1 MNIIFNSSMPRACST
16 LLQNI
21 FAQNPNFHATATDG
35 LIELLNGARQR
46 FTDGVEFKAAIDQ
59 DTYLQSWRNFC
70 KGGMQ
75 AYCNTLTNKPNIILK
90 GRGWKGNIP
99 WMENF
104 LGEQP
109 KIFCM
114 VRNLKSIVAS
124 FEKLHRKNPD
134 KTSQW
139 LIDHEVRGTT
149 VYKRVDM
156 YLKNHPV
163 SISLDRIQE
172 IYELGLENKIMY
184 IRAED
189 LTSRP
194 QEIMEE
200 VYDILNLERYN
211 HNFNNIQQTT
221 KENDVIHGLDN
232 DLHTIRNKVE
242 PLIDNYKEIIGEE
255 SCNRIDT
262 EYEWYQK
269 SFAYI
274 D

>member
-35 LIELLNGARQR
+35 LIELLDGARQR
-46 FTDGVEFKAAIDQ
+46 FTGSVEFKASIDQ
-59 DTYLQSWRNFC
+59 DISLQSWRNFC

-90 GRGWKGNIP
+90 GRGWKGNIN
-99 WMENF
+99 WVENF
-104 LGEQP
+104 LGDQP

-124 FEKLHRKNPD
+124 FENLHRKNPD

-139 LIDHEVRGTT
+139 LIDHEARGTT

-156 YLKNHPV
+156 YLNNIPV
-163 SISLDRIQE
+163 SISLDRIKE
-172 IYELGLENKIMY
+172 IHEMGLEQKIMF

-194 QEIMEE
+194 QKIMDE
-200 VYDILNLERYN
+200 VYDIINLERYN
-211 HNFNNIQQTT
+211 HNFNNIEQIT
-221 KENDVIHGLDN
+221 KENDVIHALDN
-232 DLHTIRNKVE
+232 NLHTIRNKVE
-242 PLIDNYKEIIGEE
+242 PLKDNYIEIIGQEA
-255 SCNRIDT
+255 CDRIDT

-269 SFAYI
+269 TFGYI
-274 D
+274 N

>member
-35 LIELLNGARQR
+35 LIELLDGARQR

-139 LIDHEVRGTT
+139 LVNHEARGTT

-156 YLKNHPV
+156 YLNNIPV

-172 IYELGLENKIMY
+172 IYELGLENKIMF

-189 LTSRP
+189 LTSQP
-194 QEIMEE
+194 QQIMDE

-211 HNFNNIQQTT
+211 HNFNNIEQTT
-221 KENDVIHGLDN
+221 KENDVIHALDN

-242 PLIDNYKEIIGEE
+242 PLVDNYKEIIGEE

-262 EYEWYQK
+262 EYGWYQK
-269 SFAYI
+269 AFAYI